1 MQNCRKR
8 YGFQC
13 KMVKKKYGI
22 PMSSIG
28 GGSLLSGIAQCYL
41 QKIAFCS
48 NYTYHSIFDP
58 LQCFNVTDLIYF
70 GNVMLREVA
79 GNEKWTLVTHLCWSR
94 FHTTK

>member
-1 MQNCRKR
+1 
-8 YGFQC
+8 
-13 KMVKKKYGI
+13 MVH
-22 PMSSIG
+22 
-28 GGSLLSGIAQCYL
+28 QFYL

-58 LQCFNVTDLIYF
+58 LQCFNMTNSNYF

-79 GNEKWTLVTHLCWSR
+79 ENEKWALVTNLCGSR